1 MKRILYTLLLLLS
14 TIAFSQSKGITYQ
27 AVIYIPGG
35 QNIPGVDIIH
45 SPMVNRKI
53 CLKFSFIDS
62 SSNLEYE
69 EVVKTTTDE
78 FGMVNLLIGSND
90 QTGGYASSFD
100 AITWNTTEKILKVA
114 LDVSATCAT
123 FEEIS
128 SAPLTSVPFAY
139 ASATADHISGV
150 VSVTH
155 GGTGAITAAGAR
167 TNLGLGNIDNTSD
180 ANKPISIATQT
191 ALNGKE
197 NTANKSLDI
206 VFDGA
211 SDVKFPSV
219 KAVKTYVD
227 NHVASVSANIV
238 DADVTTKG
246 KIQLAGDLSGTAA
259 LPTVPGL
266 ALKENTSN
274 KSLNVTT
281 DATSDVKYPSVRAVK
296 TYVDTAIIGATIVD
310 ADATTKGK
318 IQLAGDLSGS
328 AALPTI
334 AINAIT
340 TTKVADN
347 AITDAKITAVS
358 GNKITGN
365 IAGNAANVTG
375 VIAIAN
381 GGTGATTAAAARTNL
396 GLGSAATS
404 NTTDFEVPVT
414 VSSPLVRTV
423 NSIAIPVATA
433 TVNGYLNTTDFNTF
447 SNKIGSAEKAANNGV
462 ATLGNDGKIPSSQI
476 PAISFQSANVV
487 TSQTAML
494 AIAAAQVG
502 SIAIRTDINKN
513 YVLSALPATTLSNW
527 LELST
532 PTAVTSV
539 NGNAG
544 PNVNLTK
551 SDIVLGNVDNTSD
564 INKPIS
570 TATQAALDLKANLA
584 SPTFTGTV
592 SGITKSMVGL
602 GNVDNTTDANKPVST
617 ATQTALD
624 LKANA
629 TDVTTSLA
637 LKEDAANKT
646 IDVSADGTSD
656 VKFPSAKAVKTYAD
670 AKVVDGITDA
680 VITSAPT
687 QNAVFDA
694 LALKANL
701 ASPTFTGTVSGITKS
716 MVGLGNVDNTADVNK
731 PVSTA
736 TQTALDL
743 KVNTATVTSAL
754 ALKEDVANKSTDSSL
769 GSTNPSDVLYPSQKA
784 IKTYVDLQSANAG
797 VADGSITSAKIL
809 DGTLVTADLADGS
822 VTPAKLS
829 GIVPIAKGGTNA
841 STVVGAK
848 TNLGLENVD
857 NTSDA
862 SKPVSTATQTAL
874 DLKANTAT
882 VTSSLALK
890 EDAAN
895 KTIDVSADGTS
906 DVKFPSAKAVKTYA
920 DAKVVD
926 GITDAVT
933 TSAPT
938 QNAVFDAL
946 ALKANLASPTFTG
959 TVSGITK
966 SMVGL
971 GNVDNTSDASKP
983 VSTATQTAL
992 DLKANTATVTS
1003 SLALKEDAANKTIDV
1018 SADGTSDVKFPS
1030 AKAVK
1035 TYTDAKVVDG
1045 ITDAVTTS
1053 APTQNAVFDAL
1064 ALKANLASPTF
1075 TGTVSGITKSMVG
1088 LGNVDNTTDA
1098 NKPVSTAT
1106 QTALDLKANATDVTT
1121 SLALKEDAAN
1131 KTIDVS
1137 ADGTS
1142 DVKFPSAKAVKT
1154 YTDAK
1159 VVDGI
1164 TDAVTTSAPTQN
1176 AVFDALALKANLAS
1190 PTFTGTVSGITKSM
1204 VGLGNV
1210 DNTTDANKPVSTAT
1224 QTALDLKANAT
1235 DVTTSLALKEDAA
1248 NKTIDVSA
1256 DGTSDVKFPSAKAVK
1271 TYTDAKV
1278 VDGITDAVTTSAPT
1292 QNAVFDALALKAN
1305 LASPTFTGTVSGITK
1320 SMVGLGN
1327 VDNTTDAN
1335 KPVSTATQTALDLK
1349 ADASTVTSALALKE
1363 DAANKST
1370 TTSLGTSDVL
1380 FPTQNAVKTY
1390 VDAQITSVTVTDA
1403 DSTTKGKIKLAGD
1416 LSGTAAIPQIATDA
1430 VTSAKIKDGEIV
1442 DVDVAANAAIAFSKL
1457 AIAKS
1462 DIVGLGIP
1470 TADTNTT
1477 YSAGTGVTL
1486 TGTTFSI
1493 GQDVAPSAT
1502 PTFAKVNKVTITAPT
1517 TGATLTIAD
1526 GKTLTVN
1533 DNATIS
1539 GSNTGDQTT
1548 ITGNA
1553 GTATKLATARNI
1565 NGVAFDGSADITV
1578 TAAAGTLTG
1587 TTLASNV
1594 VSSSLTSVGTLTNLT
1609 VTNPIV
1615 GSVTGNAATVTTNAN
1630 LTGDVTSSG
1639 NATSVVKINGT
1650 SLAGLATGILKNTT
1664 TTGVPSIA
1672 VAADFPTLNQ
1682 STTGTA
1688 ANVTGIVGIAN
1699 GGTGATTKTLAF
1711 DALSPMTASG
1721 DIIYGGASGTG
1732 TRLAKGTDG
1741 QVLTL
1746 ASGAP
1751 TWAVAPGI
1759 SSIGAISGTSTANG
1773 GSITAGVLNLAP
1785 ADGTNGGIVTAG
1797 TQTIGGAKIFTS
1809 TQSTSGGSSGAPVV
1823 KKGIALNPTFTT
1835 TGSYTEFVGLDIIP
1849 TFNLGGYDNSSNT
1862 IGLRVQGAN
1871 IVATG
1876 KGNDP
1881 SNTAIG
1887 TNALNAN
1894 TGTSSGSNVAIGM
1907 NALLN
1912 NTTGT
1917 NNTAIGVS
1925 TLSNG
1930 SSGSSNTAI
1939 GNSALRL
1946 NSSSNNVA
1954 VGSGALDQAS
1964 GLSNSIAIG
1973 QGAAHYY
1980 GPTNMNAY
1988 SGSSGSYNVFI
1999 GSDVRP
2005 LTNTDSNEIIIGSA
2019 SGVVGKGTNT
2029 TSIGSPSTIS
2039 TRLYGATLYNGDT
2052 TAAQYNAAVDM
2063 TLKAQDANVIGY
2075 SGGANNA
2082 GGNIILTPGA
2092 STGVASKGIVTL
2104 NSAINIV
2111 AGTAAASVNGMN
2123 SVITAENGGAG
2134 NQNGGNIVL
2143 TPGTA
2148 TGTGTTGIVQVSG
2161 QLKVTGGTPG
2171 VGKVLTS
2178 DANGLASW
2186 SSSSGGGISAL
2197 ANIGSTPNANGATIS
2212 GSNLNLEPASA
2223 SYGGVVTTTAQTF
2236 AGAKTFNSDI
2246 KVNGVPFG
2254 IGSATAGKENI
2265 AIGGSSPALGHATS
2279 TASDNIGLGTGALNA
2294 TSLSGTNNIGI
2305 GSWALT
2311 SKTSGGYNLGM
2322 GSYSLYSSTT
2332 GSNNVAVGAMA
2343 LYGNTTTSG
2352 NTAIGMSALKL
2363 NTGDYN
2369 SAVGY
2374 GSINNNTGG
2383 SYNVAFGY
2391 NSLYSSG
2398 SASNNVALGANS
2410 LTSLS
2415 ESPNN
2420 VAIGYNAGINVTTD
2434 GSNKG
2439 SNIMIGYDAGARYGS
2454 GATGSFNS
2462 TGYNNIL
2469 IGRDVRPSADGDNNE
2484 IVISGYNTTSSLGGT
2499 GNGSHSTTIGNALT
2513 QKSQVYGALKVVPNT
2528 AATSTDG
2535 NSSIIAAQTAGTGA
2549 TNAGGSVTIAAGNGN
2564 STGLGGNIVL
2574 TPGTSTTAANNGIVQ
2589 VNGQVKIT
2597 GGTPGVGKVLTSD
2610 ANGLASWSSAS
2621 GSGVTT
2627 VAAIGSSDNASGATI
2642 SGSTL
2647 TLQPASVNNGG
2658 VVTNGTQSFAGAKT
2672 FASDLHIGSLTVGR
2686 GGSLIASNAA
2696 FGESTLAANTSG
2708 SYNTA
2713 MGNLAMSNSTSTDNN
2728 VAIGYSSLYSKT
2740 TGGNNTSI
2748 GANAQYYSTTGYSN
2762 TSLGSSSL
2770 YKNTIGTDNIAI
2782 GAQSLYNL
2790 NHATDATKV
2799 ARNISMGNLS
2809 LNSMVTGVDNVGIG
2823 FDAGYLI
2830 TSGDNNVMIGRHAG
2844 GGDNSLNQ
2852 ITNLSNSVMLGF
2864 NTMPAASGETNETV
2878 IGYGAVG
2885 LGSNTTVLGNADVT
2899 DTRINGKVNIPN
2911 ATTASSTTYAALT
2924 VSGGVGI
2931 AKDTYM
2937 GGTAKILST
2946 SGSANVTSGA
2956 LVVSGGVGIA
2966 KDTYIGGVI
2975 NAIPSSS
2982 QVMGLPGSSATIA
2995 AQNASA
3001 GGSGYSGG
3009 AVNLISGNGSSSG
3022 SGANGGNINL
3032 TTGNSG
3038 TTSGTAG
3045 GDVVMTLGTGPTT
3058 QYNGSLY
3065 LNTNSNP
3072 ISGNSK
3078 PTLGIV
3084 TPSGQDAIS
3093 VKSNANGN
3101 NVLNLWQLGSNSANA
3116 VAFYKGD
3123 TQNLVGTINVT
3134 SSSTSYNTTSD
3145 YRLKTD
3151 FKDFNGAKLL
3161 DSIKVYDYQWKL
3173 DNSRSYGVKAHE
3185 LQEIIP
3191 YAVTGEKDAVNSD
3204 GSIHPQSVDYSKLVP
3219 VLIKALQEQEAQVKD
3234 SQTVNTQLKEQ
3245 LELLKV
3251 QLDLQKIR
3259 LERMEKLLEK
3269 Q

>member
-1003 SLALKEDAANKTIDV
+1003 
-1018 SADGTSDVKFPS
+1018 
-1030 AKAVK
+1030 
-1035 TYTDAKVVDG
+1035 
-1045 ITDAVTTS
+1045 
-1053 APTQNAVFDAL
+1053 
-1064 ALKANLASPTF
+1064 
-1075 TGTVSGITKSMVG
+1075 
-1088 LGNVDNTTDA
+1088 
-1098 NKPVSTAT
+1098 
-1106 QTALDLKANATDVTT
+1106 